1 MFSLDKSVELVDETI
16 AININRT
23 KNIIQ
28 EIGWYFFKWK
38 RESSQFSFFNEFGM
52 CPQIHVPKFTDVS
65 FLLIKKQKILCQII
79 DFLANPLYD
88 RKV

>member
-1 MFSLDKSVELVDETI
+1 MFSLDKSIELVDETI

-38 RESSQFSFFNEFGM
+38 RESSQFSIFNF
-52 CPQIHVPKFTDVS
+52 Q
-65 FLLIKKQKILCQII
+65 
-79 DFLANPLYD
+79 
-88 RKV
+88 